1 MMKVESAQA
10 KSVKIYTFENFVAS
24 PLRFFLESSGER
36 RFDVVVVKDITELH
50 EAHFWVAFRNT
61 TWHAEPLPQTILRE
75 AGCWVGQEFHVS
87 DRAQRITLFSTE
99 CDK

>member
-36 RFDVVVVKDITELH
+36 RFDIVVVKDITELH
-50 EAHFWVAFRNT
+50 GAHFWVAFRNT
-61 TWHAEPLPQTILRE
+61 TWHVESLPQTILKD
-75 AGCWVGQEFHVS
+75 AGCRMGQEFYVS

-99 CDK
+99 CDR